1 MHADMIT
8 KFINSIAMCPL
19 QSPVLRTWES
29 PRESPKANAV
39 FDHKLTT
46 LFIKY

>member
-8 KFINSIAMCPL
+8 KFISNVSSTIICA
-19 QSPVLRTWES
+19 TWES